1 MLENQAT
8 EPSELPQKENA
19 PSKRR
24 VPNHNKIT
32 ELVNFNAHLQV
43 RLKEM
48 KRTLIAGHIFTATLA
63 AALGGCV
70 VALVVG

>member
-8 EPSELPQKENA
+8 EQLESQPKENA
-19 PSKRR
+19 PSKMRT
-24 VPNHNKIT
+24 PNHNKIT

-48 KRTLIAGHIFTATLA
+48 KRTLIVGHIFTAVLA